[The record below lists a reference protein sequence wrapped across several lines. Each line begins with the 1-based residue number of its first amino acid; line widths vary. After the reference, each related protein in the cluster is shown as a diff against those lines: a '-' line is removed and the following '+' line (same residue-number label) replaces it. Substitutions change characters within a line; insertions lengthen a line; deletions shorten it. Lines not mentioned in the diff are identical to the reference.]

1 LEAIL
6 KQVYKI
12 LLAASALSLTF
23 CAPSAKQIKEAVE
36 KDPSIVFV
44 AIEKD
49 PEKFIE
55 VVNKAA
61 QEAQK
66 KQQEKMF
73 DEEKKQRESE
83 FANPLKPE
91 IQDDRVIFGKK
102 DAPITIVEYS
112 DFECPFCKMLQENVI
127 EKLQEKYKT
136 KNDLSEGK
144 IGIVYRHFAQSYHDK
159 APTEIN
165 ASLCAR
171 ELYGQNVYKNF
182 ISRIYNISPTN
193 NGLDLALL
201 PEIVEYS
208 VNKAKEAKQEVRKDF
223 AKEEFINCFNKMT
236 YNQEF
241 IDNSSDAIT
250 AGLEG
255 TPYSLI
261 IYKDRNEN
269 IVISKISGLKEVSY
283 FERIIDKLLKIK

>member
-1 LEAIL
+1 MKNFFKNQIAIAIL
-6 KQVYKI
+6 GGALLIALGI
-12 LLAASALSLTF
+12 LGYALLNNNSNSKSSALDSIMNQDRIF
-23 CAPSAKQIKEAVE
+23 AGAEFKNKEYILGNE
-36 KDPSIVFV
+36 KNEIT
-44 AIEKD
+44 
-49 PEKFIE
+49 
-55 VVNKAA
+55 VV
-61 QEAQK
+61 
-66 KQQEKMF
+66 
-73 DEEKKQRESE
+73 
-83 FANPLKPE
+83 
-91 IQDDRVIFGKK
+91 V
-102 DAPITIVEYS
+102 YS

-159 APTEIN
+159 APIEIN